1 MNYNAVNN
9 IDVLETWVKKPK
21 KSRKTPQKIKVR

>member
-9 IDVLETWVKKPK
+9 IDVLETWVKKTNQE
-21 KSRKTPQKIKVR
+21 KTLKIKS

>member
-9 IDVLETWVKKPK
+9 IDVLETWVKSLKNQEKPL
-21 KSRKTPQKIKVR
+21 SKIKVR

>member
-9 IDVLETWVKKPK
+9 IDVLETWVKKA
-21 KSRKTPQKIKVR
+21 KIKKKPLKNKKVR

>member
-9 IDVLETWVKKPK
+9 IDVLETWVKKSLKNQEKPLK
-21 KSRKTPQKIKVR
+21 NKS